1 MKAFICVVLMQHEE
15 THEHRILTELVVA
28 KSEADA
34 LIKATLLAHPSG
46 HDKWSVLS
54 KEVAEVDSEA
64 LERAAVEV
72 LGYPP
77 KR

>member
-1 MKAFICVVLMQHEE
+1 VKAFICVVLMQHEV
-15 THEHRILTELVVA
+15 THEHRILTELAVA
-28 KSEADA
+28 ESEADA

-54 KEVAEVDSEA
+54 KDVSEVDPEA

-72 LGYPP
+72 LNYPP
-77 KR
+77 RG